1 MMHQPQHH
9 MQRGPVQLD
18 GNDIAAIILS
28 GFVPGVGHMMLGQT
42 VKGAVI
48 LGATILTC
56 GMGYILAMLICV
68 DAYYVARARK
78 YRPVGEW
85 EFLPPA

>member
-9 MQRGPVQLD
+9 MQRAPVQLD
-18 GNDIAAIILS
+18 GNDVAAIILS
-28 GFVPGVGHMMLGQT
+28 GFLPGVGHMMLGQT

-48 LGATILTC
+48 LGVTILTC